1 VRESETQMNLLA
13 LHLGLAKA
21 RLIARSHNLSDAPNA
36 CIMALDL
43 ERITIPSP
51 IPSILLEARLTIR
64 NVLG

>member
-1 VRESETQMNLLA
+1 
-13 LHLGLAKA
+13 
-21 RLIARSHNLSDAPNA
+21 
-36 CIMALDL
+36 MALDL